1 MKIRVA
7 TLTTLTFM
15 AGFALAQQSMQQT
28 QQSTQQPV
36 VTNQQAANF
45 VSSPAMPDC
54 FSFTL
59 ERGDPKGSGSVTLI
73 KLNSGC
79 TVPRHWH
86 SANEELTFT
95 SGTGQIEMDGGQPQA
110 FSVGTYVYNP
120 ARHVHQLTCK
130 DTCTAYRTVD
140 GPIDIHYVDTTGNE
154 IAPATAV
161 AAFGERP
168 GGSAAAQK

>member
-7 TLTTLTFM
+7 MLTVFTFM

-54 FSFTL
+54 YSFAL

-110 FSVGTYVYNP
+110 ISVGTYVYNP

-154 IAPATAV
+154 IAPATAIAV
-161 AAFGERP
+161 FGERP
-168 GGSAAAQK
+168 GLAAAQK